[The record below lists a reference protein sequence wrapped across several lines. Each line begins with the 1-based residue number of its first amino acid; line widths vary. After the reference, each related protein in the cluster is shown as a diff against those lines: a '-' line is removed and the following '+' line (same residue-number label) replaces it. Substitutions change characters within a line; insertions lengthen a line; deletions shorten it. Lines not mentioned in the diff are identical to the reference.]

1 MGTGDGKST
10 EDGKS
15 PEAGK
20 FSKTA
25 MITNEYMQ
33 QTTELI
39 KNMSVSMVMG
49 QMSFVLQGIR
59 HFDGSNISLNDFI
72 QDIRNG
78 VKHVAKQHEP
88 QYVSAVIAKLRGAA
102 RDCVSGKEISVLENL
117 IKILKKRFA
126 PGHDYA
132 YYLDKITSLR
142 MRQGETSSAFYDRLS
157 ILVRAACK
165 TFTEMGDKNDQGEK
179 KDLTEEQQKAMSLPL
194 QQTALGTFIRG
205 LPVDIAKAVVLKG
218 CKTLDEAREE
228 AVNYECKMD
237 SKLLPDT
244 RHKVRPDNPYG
255 WEKEEFSSN
264 YTWDSRPSRQ
274 DGRKHIFEIF
284 SQQDDDLNNETVYP
298 TTAGY
303 SQDLGEY
310 FSYPPDINGYG
321 EIANS
326 DPNEYVYIGQ
336 IHQQGTQYPSQNMNH
351 AGVRQN
357 YGQSGNPQRNMGYP
371 NPGRQYQQD
380 PRLFNPYERNGQGN
394 SNGSQ
399 PNTMQARKFDPET
412 GRPMQAT
419 YRTRLNYGAPPNHQ

>member
-1 MGTGDGKST
+1 M
-10 EDGKS
+10 
-15 PEAGK
+15 
-20 FSKTA
+20 
-25 MITNEYMQ
+25 
-33 QTTELI
+33 
-39 KNMSVSMVMG
+39 
-49 QMSFVLQGIR
+49 
-59 HFDGSNISLNDFI
+59 
-72 QDIRNG
+72 
-78 VKHVAKQHEP
+78 
-88 QYVSAVIAKLRGAA
+88 
-102 RDCVSGKEISVLENL
+102 
-117 IKILKKRFA
+117 
-126 PGHDYA
+126 
-132 YYLDKITSLR
+132 
-142 MRQGETSSAFYDRLS
+142 
-157 ILVRAACK
+157 
-165 TFTEMGDKNDQGEK
+165 
-179 KDLTEEQQKAMSLPL
+179 
-194 QQTALGTFIRG
+194 
-205 LPVDIAKAVVLKG
+205 PVDIAKAVVLKG

-255 WEKEEFSSN
+255 WEKEEFSTN
-264 YTWDSRPSRQ
+264 YTCDSRPSRQ
-274 DGRKHIFEIF
+274 DGRKHIFEIS
-284 SQQDDDLNNETVYP
+284 SQQDDDLNNGTVYP

-394 SNGSQ
+394 SNGPQ

-419 YRTRLNYGAPPNHQ
+419 YRTHLNYGAPPNHQWIRYGPPAGPPIHYGPPRPYGPTPQYGPSVVLPQNANAYPNLVSNALGIEGQYVNPTVGYPNYNNVGYPRVPNTNIPQVSNVTEQKNGQSARPPAQGASQGQKGATVNAIRILQKSHESTGSVLQQTNE